1 VPPSLSLSIL
11 QADGF
16 FEDLNEESAK
26 AMLPPPFLR
35 KNKRMMPRRLT
46 SGEFA
51 SISLSETFS
60 ADFVHAQ
67 ELVGG
72 GVTGSPGGTRELL
85 SRQSCEG
92 GGAGR
97 GDTMRVVVQNPPA
110 VRRTVAGRWKE
121 RLRVQSTGAVNEHNE
136 QGVHS
141 KKSKDV
147 VLIDHHGDLSK
158 TTLDSEVRGREG
170 GRE

>member
-1 VPPSLSLSIL
+1 
-11 QADGF
+11 
-16 FEDLNEESAK
+16 
-26 AMLPPPFLR
+26 
-35 KNKRMMPRRLT
+35 
-46 SGEFA
+46 
-51 SISLSETFS
+51 
-60 ADFVHAQ
+60 
-67 ELVGG
+67 
-72 GVTGSPGGTRELL
+72 
-85 SRQSCEG
+85 
-92 GGAGR
+92 
-97 GDTMRVVVQNPPA
+97 MRVVVQNPPA